1 MRAHA
6 VPPASWSVA
15 TPRAMDQG
23 WSAEGDDRGK
33 PRLGGGSSLEAD
45 PMAKKKKAKRKTAK
59 KKARAKKK

>member
-1 MRAHA
+1 ME
-6 VPPASWSVA
+6 
-15 TPRAMDQG
+15 QG

-45 PMAKKKKAKRKTAK
+45 PMAKKKAKRKTAK

>member
-1 MRAHA
+1 ME
-6 VPPASWSVA
+6 
-15 TPRAMDQG
+15 QG